1 MREEKNVVFTSNSNY
16 KKKPRILLYYTY
28 HYWAFIYHL

>member
-1 MREEKNVVFTSNSNY
+1 MREEKNVVLLPIRII
-16 KKKPRILLYYTY
+16 KKPRILFYYTY